1 MDQNPPSNTNL
12 NAAPRKAPHPLFLI
26 AAACVAAVA
35 LIAGA
40 QILRPGDA
48 ASANNAT
55 ASSSANAAPASR
67 GPNAK
72 LNGTAAN
79 APALHAAATSCA
91 QCGVVVA
98 VREMRQAGE
107 GTGVGAVAGA
117 VVGGVVGHQ
126 FGAGHGKDALTIAGA
141 AGGALAGHQI
151 EKQARATTSWR
162 VDVKMN
168 DGTTRTFNYGAQP
181 TFAAGE
187 KVEIKQGQLV
197 ARG

>member
-1 MDQNPPSNTNL
+1 MDDRQPSHENQ
-12 NAAPRKAPHPLFLI
+12 NAAARKAPHPMFLI

-40 QILRPGDA
+40 QMLRSGDA
-48 ASANNAT
+48 ASAKNA
-55 ASSSANAAPASR
+55 
-67 GPNAK
+67 
-72 LNGTAAN
+72 
-79 APALHAAATSCA
+79 AAATGDSGAPAATTRAARTNGSTPVQAAAPSCIR
-91 QCGVVVA
+91 CGVVVGVHE
-98 VREMRQAGE
+98 VRRAGE

-117 VVGGVVGHQ
+117 VMGGVLGHQ

-168 DGTTRTFNYGAQP
+168 DGTTRSFSYGSEPA
-181 TFAAGE
+181 FAAGE
-187 KVEIKQGQLV
+187 KVEVRQGQLV